1 MNLYAIA
8 AKAEADIKT
17 VRKWLDPERR
27 KSMKPSAARR
37 VAKAAAELGYHEPPA
52 LQEAS

>member
-27 KSMKPSAARR
+27 KSMKPSVVRR
-37 VAKAAAELGYHEPPA
+37 VAKAAAELGYEPAA